1 MFRMLYFYVSDL
13 DASMQDIAQNPE
25 VTFTISEEFVHD
37 SCMNQQIDP
46 EDPRCVRLVFGGKIR
61 DITSSPEGNDA
72 KSALFSHHPSMA
84 KWPADHHWKI
94 VKLDIDYIWM
104 IDTFGGAS
112 IIEVSDYFNA

>member
-1 MFRMLYFYVSDL
+1 LIPKI
-13 DASMQDIAQNPE
+13 QDR
-25 VTFTISEEFVHD
+25 FV
-37 SCMNQQIDP
+37 C
-46 EDPRCVRLVFGGKIR
+46 LVFGGKIR

-72 KSALFSHHPSMA
+72 KSALFSYHPSMA

>member
-1 MFRMLYFYVSDL
+1 
-13 DASMQDIAQNPE
+13 
-25 VTFTISEEFVHD
+25 
-37 SCMNQQIDP
+37 
-46 EDPRCVRLVFGGKIR
+46 
-61 DITSSPEGNDA
+61 
-72 KSALFSHHPSMA
+72 MA

>member
-1 MFRMLYFYVSDL
+1 
-13 DASMQDIAQNPE
+13 MQDVSVDSK
-25 VTFTISEEFVHD
+25 VTFTLSEEFVHD

-61 DITSSPEGNDA
+61 DITGSDEGNDA
-72 KSALFSHHPSMA
+72 KSALFQRHPSMS

-94 VKLDIDYIWM
+94 VTLDIDYIWM

-112 IIEVSDYFNA
+112 IIDVDDYFKNA

>member
-1 MFRMLYFYVSDL
+1 MIPKI
-13 DASMQDIAQNPE
+13 QDR
-25 VTFTISEEFVHD
+25 FV
-37 SCMNQQIDP
+37 C
-46 EDPRCVRLVFGGKIR
+46 LVFGGKIR

-72 KSALFSHHPSMA
+72 KSALFSADPSMA

-112 IIEVSDYFNA
+112 IIEVSAYFNA